1 MLRQGGDNMRHYF
14 TDNADMSHDRR
25 VVPFRFLDIDYQFN
39 SDQGV
44 FSREGIDRGTIALL
58 NNIDFDNLGNK
69 IVDLGCGY
77 GVIAIIIQKI
87 TNVEVLAL
95 DINQRAVTL
104 TTENNI
110 LNKTNVEVKQNDG
123 LEGIKGPFTAII
135 TNPPIRAGKDTVYRF
150 FDQAY
155 DCLAQEG
162 QLWVVIRKQQGAQS
176 AINKVNSLFGNCK
189 IVAKDKGYWI
199 LLAIR
204 P

>member
-1 MLRQGGDNMRHYF
+1 MRHYF

-176 AINKVNSLFGNCK
+176 AISCQ
-189 IVAKDKGYWI
+189 
-199 LLAIR
+199 R
-204 P
+204 

>member
-1 MLRQGGDNMRHYF
+1 MRHYF

-25 VVPFRFLDIDYQFN
+25 VFPFRFLDIDYQFN

-176 AINKVNSLFGNCK
+176 AINKINSLFGNCK

>member
-1 MLRQGGDNMRHYF
+1 MRHYF
-14 TDNADMSHDRR
+14 TDNADMSHNRR
-25 VVPFRFLDIDYQFN
+25 VVPFRFLDIVYQFN

-44 FSREGIDRGTIALL
+44 FSREDVDRGTIALL
-58 NNIDFDNLGNK
+58 KNIDFSELGNR

-87 TNVEVLAL
+87 TNAEVLAI

-104 TTENNI
+104 TIENNI
-110 LNKTNVEVKQNDG
+110 LNKTKVEVKQNDG
-123 LEGIKGPFTAII
+123 LDGLKGPFTAII
-135 TNPPIRAGKDTVYRF
+135 TNPPIRAGKNTVYRF
-150 FDQAY
+150 FEQAY
-155 DCLAQEG
+155 DCLVQNG

-176 AINKVNSLFGNCK
+176 AINKINTLFGNCRV
-189 IVAKDKGYWI
+189 VAKDKGYWI

>member
-1 MLRQGGDNMRHYF
+1 MRHYF

>member
-1 MLRQGGDNMRHYF
+1 MRHYF

-176 AINKVNSLFGNCK
+176 AINKINSLFGNCK